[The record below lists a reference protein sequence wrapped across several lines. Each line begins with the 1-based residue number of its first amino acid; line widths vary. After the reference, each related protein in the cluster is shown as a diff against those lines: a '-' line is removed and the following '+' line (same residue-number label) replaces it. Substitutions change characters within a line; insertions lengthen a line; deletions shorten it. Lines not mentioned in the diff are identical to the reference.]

1 MTKTVTKEIS
11 RVIGQKREQLA
22 AIREEVEDLLDYL
35 DLIEARTRDK
45 GKPRLSHDAVKKR
58 YRLAG

>member
-1 MTKTVTKEIS
+1 MTRTATKGIT

-35 DLIEARTRDK
+35 DLAEARAR
-45 GKPRLSHDAVKKR
+45 
-58 YRLAG
+58 